1 MTLSL
6 ANQATIGGKVRY
18 GTQSASPRRDE
29 TAALD
34 EGTNFHP
41 SRFALDELHQC
52 EDAAACDFARMSEPA
67 PAARTPIDSFPPG
80 PAMRTLISLL
90 LFLLLCGA
98 PSLAQPAAQGGS
110 KPGEPNADVEA
121 LITILENDQARHR
134 LIDKLRAAAAEG
146 NQPAAEAA
154 PETTIAQE
162 VAAYTKDA
170 AESAS
175 GLIKTTAALV
185 ERIAG
190 VFSGGVSIDVQ
201 SLWNAVRNSALVVV
215 LTFAVYLALRFA
227 FGRFQRTF
235 ANAATRGGRF
245 ERFGLI
251 GLSALADALTVLAA
265 WAIGSVSSLSAFVID
280 QAGQAEMNRALF
292 LNAFLVIEFIKVLA
306 RTLLAPRWPALR
318 IWTLGD
324 TTAAY
329 WYFWL
334 SRFVS
339 VVGYTMFFLAPIVA
353 VNVSEDAAQVVRVV
367 VMFAALVLALIV
379 ILQNRDQVRRWLL
392 RRSETRR
399 TDILGRF
406 LAGLAR
412 LWHVVAIG
420 YLILVFVLWLAAPA
434 MALPFVLA
442 ATVQSII
449 AIAIGVLLTGVIA
462 RVAGAGINLPA
473 EVSERLPLLERR
485 LNAFVPNVLRAVRIL
500 VAAVVLLVIAQF
512 WRAADV
518 VGWLSSEVGQR
529 FAVSIVSAILIML
542 VGGLIYLAVQSW
554 VEYRLNPNYGH
565 VPSPRERTLLAL
577 FRNAFVV
584 ALGVLIV
591 MLVLSEFGVNI
602 GPLLAG
608 AGVVGLAVGFGAQKL
623 VQDIITGAFIQFENA
638 MNEGDVVTAGGV
650 TGTVERLTIRSV
662 SLRTLDGAYHL
673 IPFSSVDAVTNFMKN
688 FSYHVASIGVDYG
701 ASIPEVKQAMHEA
714 FDKLKEA
721 GFAGDIIGDLEMHG
735 VTEFADSAILVRA
748 RIKTKPGKHFALGR
762 AYNEIIKE
770 VFEERGI
777 EIPFPHVTFYMG
789 GEDKAGKSPPPRI
802 KRPGPKLTTERP
814 KRSAATNAALAK
826 SPKRGRKTKVTQD
839 GPPDEGHDAPDQT
852 EVS

>member
-1 MTLSL
+1 
-6 ANQATIGGKVRY
+6 
-18 GTQSASPRRDE
+18 
-29 TAALD
+29 
-34 EGTNFHP
+34 
-41 SRFALDELHQC
+41 
-52 EDAAACDFARMSEPA
+52 
-67 PAARTPIDSFPPG
+67 
-80 PAMRTLISLL
+80 
-90 LFLLLCGA
+90 
-98 PSLAQPAAQGGS
+98 
-110 KPGEPNADVEA
+110 
-121 LITILENDQARHR
+121 
-134 LIDKLRAAAAEG
+134 
-146 NQPAAEAA
+146 
-154 PETTIAQE
+154 
-162 VAAYTKDA
+162 
-170 AESAS
+170 
-175 GLIKTTAALV
+175 
-185 ERIAG
+185 
-190 VFSGGVSIDVQ
+190 
-201 SLWNAVRNSALVVV
+201 
-215 LTFAVYLALRFA
+215 
-227 FGRFQRTF
+227 
-235 ANAATRGGRF
+235 
-245 ERFGLI
+245 
-251 GLSALADALTVLAA
+251 
-265 WAIGSVSSLSAFVID
+265 
-280 QAGQAEMNRALF
+280 
-292 LNAFLVIEFIKVLA
+292 
-306 RTLLAPRWPALR
+306 
-318 IWTLGD
+318 
-324 TTAAY
+324 
-329 WYFWL
+329 
-334 SRFVS
+334 
-339 VVGYTMFFLAPIVA
+339 
-353 VNVSEDAAQVVRVV
+353 
-367 VMFAALVLALIV
+367 
-379 ILQNRDQVRRWLL
+379 
-392 RRSETRR
+392 
-399 TDILGRF
+399 
-406 LAGLAR
+406 
-412 LWHVVAIG
+412 
-420 YLILVFVLWLAAPA
+420 
-434 MALPFVLA
+434 
-442 ATVQSII
+442 
-449 AIAIGVLLTGVIA
+449 
-462 RVAGAGINLPA
+462 
-473 EVSERLPLLERR
+473 VSERLPLLERR

-673 IPFSSVDAVTNFMKN
+673 IPFSSVDAVTNFMKT

>member
-1 MTLSL
+1 M
-6 ANQATIGGKVRY
+6 
-18 GTQSASPRRDE
+18 
-29 TAALD
+29 
-34 EGTNFHP
+34 
-41 SRFALDELHQC
+41 
-52 EDAAACDFARMSEPA
+52 
-67 PAARTPIDSFPPG
+67 
-80 PAMRTLISLL
+80 
-90 LFLLLCGA
+90 LLCGA
-98 PSLAQPAAQGGS
+98 PGFAQPAAQGS
-110 KPGEPNADVEA
+110 PKPGEPSADVQA
-121 LITILENDQARHR
+121 LITILENDQARQR
-134 LIDKLRAAAAEG
+134 LIDKLRATATEDHQAS
-146 NQPAAEAA
+146 AEAA

-175 GLIKTTAALV
+175 GLIKTTASLV

-190 VFSGGVSIDVQ
+190 VFSGGVSVDVQ

-215 LTFAVYLALRFA
+215 LTFAVYFALRLA
-227 FGRFQRTF
+227 FRRFQRTI
-235 ANAATRGGRF
+235 ANAATRRGRF
-245 ERFGLI
+245 ERLGFI
-251 GLSALADALTVLAA
+251 GLSALVDALTVLAA

-292 LNAFLVIEFIKVLA
+292 LNAFLAIELIKVVG
-306 RTLLAPRWPALR
+306 RTLFAPRWSALR
-318 IWTLGD
+318 IWTLSD

-329 WYFWL
+329 WFFWL

-353 VNVSEDAAQVVRVV
+353 ANVSDDAAQAVRVV

-379 ILQNRDQVRRWLL
+379 ILQNREPARRWLL

-412 LWHVVAIG
+412 IWHVVAIG
-420 YLILVFVLWLAAPA
+420 YLVLVFVLWLAAPA
-434 MALPFVLA
+434 TAMPFVLT
-442 ATVQSII
+442 ATVQSLI
-449 AIAIGVLLTGVIA
+449 AIAIGMLLTALVA
-462 RVAGAGINLPA
+462 RVAGAGISLPT

-485 LNAFVPNVLRAVRIL
+485 LNAFVPNVLRMVRVL
-500 VAAVVLLVIAQF
+500 VAAIVLLVIAQF
-512 WRAADV
+512 WRAANV

-529 FAVSIVSAILIML
+529 FAVSIVSAILIL
-542 VGGLIYLAVQSW
+542 VAGGLIYLAVQSW

-565 VPSPRERTLLAL
+565 VPSPRERTLLSL

-662 SLRTLDGAYHL
+662 SLRSLDGAYHL
-673 IPFSSVDAVTNFMKN
+673 IPFSSVEAVTNFVKN

-701 ASIPEVKQAMHEA
+701 ASIPEVKQAMQDA
-714 FDKLKEA
+714 FEKLKEA
-721 GFAGDIIGDLEMHG
+721 GFAGDIIGNLEMHG
-735 VTEFADSAILVRA
+735 VTEFADSAVVVRA
-748 RIKTKPGKHFALGR
+748 RIKTRPGKHFALGR
-762 AYNEIIKE
+762 AYNEVIKE
-770 VFEERGI
+770 IFDERGI
-777 EIPFPHVTFYMG
+777 EIPFPHVQFYMG
-789 GEDKAGKSPPPRI
+789 GEDKPGKSPPPRAQPR
-802 KRPGPKLTTERP
+802 RPGPRPTTGKTGRGKAGRAAAAGAASTKSA
-814 KRSAATNAALAK
+814 KR
-826 SPKRGRKTKVTQD
+826 RRKTRVTQD
-839 GPPDEGHDAPDQT
+839 GPPDEGHDAPGQA
-852 EVS
+852 EGS

>member
-1 MTLSL
+1 MRQRQRAPTGRFLLGL
-6 ANQATIGGKVRY
+6 AV
-18 GTQSASPRRDE
+18 
-29 TAALD
+29 
-34 EGTNFHP
+34 
-41 SRFALDELHQC
+41 
-52 EDAAACDFARMSEPA
+52 
-67 PAARTPIDSFPPG
+67 
-80 PAMRTLISLL
+80 RTLISLL
-90 LFLLLCGA
+90 LFLLLSGA
-98 PSLAQPAAQGGS
+98 PGFAQPAAQGGP
-110 KPGEPNADVEA
+110 KPGEPSAEVEA
-121 LITILENDQARHR
+121 LIGILENDQARHR
-134 LIDKLRAAAAEG
+134 LIDRLRAAAADDHR
-146 NQPAAEAA
+146 PAAEVA

-162 VAAYTKDA
+162 VAAYTRDA

-175 GLIKTTAALV
+175 GLIKTVAGLV
-185 ERIAG
+185 ERIGG

-201 SLWNAVRNSALVVV
+201 SLWSAVRNSALVVV
-215 LTFAVYLALRFA
+215 LTFAVYLVLRLA
-227 FGRFQRTF
+227 FGRFQRAF
-235 ANAATRGGRF
+235 ASAATRGGRF
-245 ERFGLI
+245 ERFGFI

-318 IWTLGD
+318 IWTLND

-334 SRFVS
+334 SRFVG

-353 VNVSEDAAQVVRVV
+353 INASEDAAQVIRVV

-379 ILQNRDQVRRWLL
+379 ILQNRDPVRRWLL

-412 LWHVVAIG
+412 FWHVMVIG
-420 YLILVFVLWLAAPA
+420 YLVLVFVLWLAAPA

-442 ATVQSII
+442 ATIQSIV
-449 AIAIGVLLTGVIA
+449 AVAIGVLLTGVIA
-462 RVAGAGINLPA
+462 RVAGAGISLPA
-473 EVSERLPLLERR
+473 EVSGRLPLLERR
-485 LNAFVPNVLRAVRIL
+485 LNAFVPNVLRAVRVL
-500 VAAVVLLVIAQF
+500 VAGVVLLVIAQF
-512 WRAADV
+512 WRAANI

-529 FAVSIVSAILIML
+529 FAVSIVSAMLILL
-542 VGGLIYLAVQSW
+542 AGGLIYLAVQSW

-565 VPSPRERTLLAL
+565 VPSPRERTLLSL

-638 MNEGDVVTAGGV
+638 MNEGDVVTAGGI

-673 IPFSSVDAVTNFMKN
+673 IPFSSVEAVTNFMKG

-701 ASIPEVKQAMHEA
+701 ASIPEVKQAMHDA
-714 FDKLKEA
+714 FDRLKEA

-735 VTEFADSAILVRA
+735 VTEFADSAVLVRA

-762 AYNEIIKE
+762 TYNEIIKE
-770 VFEERGI
+770 IFDERGI

-789 GEDKAGKSPPPRI
+789 GEDKQGKSPPPRV
-802 KRPGPKLTTERP
+802 KQRHPKPTPTAGKP
-814 KRSAATNAALAK
+814 KRGASTSAALAK
-826 SPKRGRKTKVTQD
+826 PSKRQRKTRVRQD
-839 GPPDEGHDAPDQT
+839 GPPDQTVVSPDDGI
-852 EVS
+852 